1 MKIKNTSIV
10 AVVLGFAGVIG
21 LFSSSASANLKEM
34 KAYKEAFPDAK
45 LKCVTCHAVERP
57 SKEGAHGLNAY
68 GQAVLGADANPT
80 AETFKK
86 VGKAEDFSGK

>member
-1 MKIKNTSIV
+1 M
-10 AVVLGFAGVIG
+10 ALGMVGVIG
-21 LFSSSASANLKEM
+21 LFSPLANANLKEI

-57 SKEGAHGLNAY
+57 SKQGPHGLNAY
-68 GQAVLGADANPT
+68 GQAVLKADANPT